1 MKTIRSLALVLSF
14 LLLLSFLSSCGVRLG
29 GDGTTAPPATTTA
42 QTVPAVPG
50 ADNRIT
56 PYITSSETTDSGAR
70 RVTLTFYMEGEVHVA
85 GFLMT
90 VSLPEGV
97 TAEADGRTMT
107 TATVKDG
114 TVTAVMAA
122 PNAYRTRF
130 AFLVLTL
137 TYESEGAITLEE
149 SISEGFTVLE
159 DGEIV
164 PVPISHTSVLIP

>member
-14 LLLLSFLSSCGVRLG
+14 LLLLSFLSSCSVRFR
-29 GDGTTAPPATTTA
+29 GDDTTTPPATTTA
-42 QTVPAVPG
+42 PVAGIPGVSNTV
-50 ADNRIT
+50 T

-70 RVTLTFYMEGEVHVA
+70 QVTLTFYMEGEVHVA

-90 VSLPEGV
+90 ITLPEGV
-97 TAEADGRTMT
+97 RAEAEGRTMT